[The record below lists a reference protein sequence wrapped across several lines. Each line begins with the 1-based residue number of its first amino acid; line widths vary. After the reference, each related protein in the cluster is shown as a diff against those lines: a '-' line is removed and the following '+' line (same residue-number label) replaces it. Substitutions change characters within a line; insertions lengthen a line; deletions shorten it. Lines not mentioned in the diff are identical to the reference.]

1 MNTSTASPSTPSQE
15 TSPSFCGRLDWVA
28 LGLLLIGACLAAMEP
43 NASFKA
49 EAPKPALGNGAMQH
63 PMETRSFPHRESE
76 DGNPSATPIR
86 RLPTTIITADAI
98 AAERGFAPRV
108 LAVETFPAVE
118 IVPLADLQSNPST
131 RP

>member
-1 MNTSTASPSTPSQE
+1 
-15 TSPSFCGRLDWVA
+15 
-28 LGLLLIGACLAAMEP
+28 MEP

-86 RLPTTIITADAI
+86 RMPTTIITADAV
-98 AAERGFAPRV
+98 AAERGFAPMV

-118 IVPLADLQSNPST
+118 IVPLAALQSTPST
-131 RP
+131 HP